1 VIITEQN
8 EVKDI
13 VEVLYKVTI
22 AVQSLNPNPTQ
33 SITEYRQS
41 QRRRAFWPTY
51 SAIMLT
57 IAVLVGGGQLL
68 IHTLRH

>member
-1 VIITEQN
+1 MIITEQN
-8 EVKDI
+8 EIKDI
-13 VEVLYKVTI
+13 VEVLYKVMI
-22 AVQSLNPNPTQ
+22 AVQSMNPDPTQ
-33 SITEYRQS
+33 SIAEYRKS

-68 IHTLRH
+68 IHALRH